1 MLHTVPKI
9 KRKSVDILNRRN
21 KGEKVVFGIVFVLLA
36 VYAVSI
42 LYPILWIFLSS
53 LKEPL
58 EYAVDMVSL
67 PKKWLFSNY
76 IRAFDSLS
84 LQGGITFYNMIWNSV
99 WYTTLASG
107 LSAFMASV
115 TGYCLSK
122 YNFKLKGF
130 IYGTAIFCMTVP
142 IVGTMAANYRLVTQ
156 LKIIDTPLYVVVT
169 HMSSW
174 GSYFL
179 IMYGFFKNISW
190 NYAEAVLIDG
200 GSHFTVFFRIML
212 PQARGPLFTLF
223 LMAAIGNWN
232 DYMTIIL
239 YLPSYQT
246 LSSGL
251 YTYRAVMERSVEYP
265 LYFAGLIISIIPI
278 VTLFAAFSNVIMT
291 NMSVGGLKG

>member
-1 MLHTVPKI
+1 MLQPAI
-9 KRKSVDILNRRN
+9 KQRRRSVDILNKRT
-21 KGEKVVFGIVFVLLA
+21 KGERVVFGVVFVLLA
-36 VYAVSI
+36 LYAASI
-42 LYPILWIFLSS
+42 IYPIVWIFLSS

-58 EYAVDMVSL
+58 EYALDMVAL
-67 PKKWLFSNY
+67 PQKWLFSNY
-76 IRAFDSLS
+76 PKAFERLS
-84 LQGGITFYNMIWNSV
+84 LQGGITFFDMIWNSV

-122 YNFKLKGF
+122 YNFKAKGV

-142 IVGTMAANYRLVTQ
+142 IVGTMAAYYKLISQ
-156 LKIIDTPLYVVVT
+156 LGVLDTPLYVVVT

-174 GSYFL
+174 GAYFL
-179 IMYGFFKNISW
+179 IMYGFFKNVSW
-190 NYAEAVLIDG
+190 SYAEAVLIDG

-232 DYMTIIL
+232 DYMTVIL

-265 LYFAGLIISIIPI
+265 MYFAGLIISIIPI

>member
-1 MLHTVPKI
+1 MLQPAI
-9 KRKSVDILNRRN
+9 KQRRRSVDILNKRT
-21 KGEKVVFGIVFVLLA
+21 KGERVVFGVVFVLLA
-36 VYAVSI
+36 LYAVSI
-42 LYPILWIFLSS
+42 IYPIVWIFLSS

-58 EYAVDMVSL
+58 EYALDMVAL

-76 IRAFDSLS
+76 PQAFERLS
-84 LQGGITFYNMIWNSV
+84 LQGGITFFDMIWNSV

-122 YNFKLKGF
+122 YNFKAKGV

-142 IVGTMAANYRLVTQ
+142 IVGTMAAYYKLISQ
-156 LKIIDTPLYVVVT
+156 LGIMDTPLYVVVT

-190 NYAEAVLIDG
+190 SYAEAVLIDG

-232 DYMTIIL
+232 DYMTVIL
-239 YLPSYQT
+239 YLPSYPT

-265 LYFAGLIISIIPI
+265 MYFAGLIISIIPI
-278 VTLFAAFSNVIMT
+278 VTLFALFSNVIMT